1 MRPLL
6 SALLALLMLGLAAP
20 APAADWP
27 AIEAKLKKAV
37 ASPAFVEAVLD
48 QYKLQGTTRAAMRT
62 HLSSLYRSDEVIKAL
77 VAEMRHAGIDK
88 DNDVINGNALQVG
101 RRFGAEL
108 FQSWAIKGL
117 ARLPA
122 ADQRQFY
129 VFILKW
135 MNVASADDCKRL
147 MFSDEQSAL
156 DNGRL
161 EMKYYPRM
169 AQGELEAYFGLM
181 RKAVLAELRDFPSV
195 RSLNREQLEI
205 ADKAFEAKLEERV
218 RRGDLPVDTLLAMVE
233 PSNAGAPAACE
244 SGKLIFRT
252 LLDMKGFAG
261 DLMVLKMVLAAQ

>member
-6 SALLALLMLGLAAP
+6 AALFTVLMLGLAAP

-27 AIEAKLKKAV
+27 AVEAKLKRAV
-37 ASPAFVEAVLD
+37 ASPAFVDAVLD
-48 QYKLQGTTRAAMRT
+48 HYRLQGTTRAAMRT
-62 HLSSLYRSDEVIKAL
+62 HLSALYRSDEVIKAL

-88 DNDVINGNALQVG
+88 DDDVLNGNALQVG

-129 VFILKW
+129 AFILKW

-169 AQGELEAYFGLM
+169 AQGELETYFALL
-181 RKAVLAELRDFPSV
+181 RKAVLAELRDFPSAKT
-195 RSLNREQLEI
+195 LNREQLEI
-205 ADKAFEAKLEERV
+205 ADKAFEARLEELI
-218 RRGDLPVDTLLAMVE
+218 RRNDLPVETLLAMAE
-233 PSNAGAPAACE
+233 PSKADAPAACDA
-244 SGKLIFRT
+244 GKLIFRT

>member
-1 MRPLL
+1 MRPVLT
-6 SALLALLMLGLAAP
+6 ALFAVLMLGLAAP

-27 AIEAKLKKAV
+27 AVEAKLKRAV
-37 ASPAFVEAVLD
+37 ASPAFVDAVLD
-48 QYKLQGTTRAAMRT
+48 HYRLQGTTRAAMRT
-62 HLSSLYRSDEVIKAL
+62 HLSALYRSDEVIKAL

-88 DNDVINGNALQVG
+88 DDDVLNGNALQVG

-129 VFILKW
+129 AFILKW
-135 MNVASADDCKRL
+135 MHVASANDCKRL

-169 AQGELEAYFGLM
+169 AQGELETYFALL
-181 RKAVLAELRDFPSV
+181 RKAVLAELRDFPSAKT
-195 RSLNREQLEI
+195 LNREQLEI
-205 ADKAFEAKLEERV
+205 ADKAFEARLEELIQRD
-218 RRGDLPVDTLLAMVE
+218 DLSVETLLAMAE
-233 PSNAGAPAACE
+233 PSRADAPAACDA
-244 SGKLIFRT
+244 GKLIFRT

-261 DLMVLKMVLAAQ
+261 DLMVLKMVLASQ

>member
-6 SALLALLMLGLAAP
+6 SVLFSLFMLGLAAP

-48 QYKLQGTTRAAMRT
+48 HYKLQGTTRAAMRT
-62 HLSSLYRSDEVIKAL
+62 HLSSLYRNDEVIKAL

-88 DNDVINGNALQVG
+88 DDDVLNGNALQVG

-156 DNGRL
+156 DSGRL

-169 AQGELEAYFGLM
+169 AQAELETYFGLM

-195 RSLNREQLEI
+195 RTLNREQLEI
-205 ADKAFEAKLEERV
+205 ADKAFEARLEERV
-218 RRGDLPVDTLLAMVE
+218 RRGDMPVETLLAMIE
-233 PSNAGAPAACE
+233 PSKADAPAACE
-244 SGKLIFRT
+244 AGKLIFRT